1 MASIDK
7 FIWEVGKH
15 FADTKLYQM
24 YQYKLNKLGMLDKKP
39 IDTNLLDDIW
49 QSEIYDE
56 EQEILG

>member
-1 MASIDK
+1 
-7 FIWEVGKH
+7 
-15 FADTKLYQM
+15 
-24 YQYKLNKLGMLDKKP
+24 MLDKKP